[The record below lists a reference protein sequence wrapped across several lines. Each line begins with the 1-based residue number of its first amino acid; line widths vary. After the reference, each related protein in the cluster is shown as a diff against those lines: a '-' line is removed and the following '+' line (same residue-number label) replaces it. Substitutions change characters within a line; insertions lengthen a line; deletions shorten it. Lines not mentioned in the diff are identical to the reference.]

1 MRKINIDIQGYPN
14 IMNDDFLRKVAN
26 RKHPMAKLPSYTKK
40 DEPTK
45 YHEETIIENR
55 FKELCD
61 SYSNTFEINKENIGF
76 FEVMLNAG
84 SNGMEAIMLEKPH
97 RPKLIK
103 LAEKIIREQ
112 YNLSKDEVLFDLEI
126 VDPGKCSFPE
136 DMNTNKRV
144 DDDYE
149 QTEDLDALKKRTIN
163 ALSQGAAKKSHY
175 IFHMYGDEMD
185 AISPQLSKYY
195 QMALIANDLFYY
207 LLNDDMLSDMLDSD
221 DDSLNAGYV
230 KLNFDGPIPVIEAK
244 AINFPILIHEMTKG
258 CISLFSI
265 PGIQDMTQ
273 EIVDETDFVM
283 AEIYEIRFGPTIW
296 QAFHSSID
304 VEDYD
309 IKKLIMV
316 ELFKKE
322 SEDFHEFMKDV
333 LNNPEGAQK
342 ETRRIAQEIKLK
354 IMNYEFEKQ
363 AHEEDL
369 PDVDFTQ
376 FGF

>member
-1 MRKINIDIQGYPN
+1 MRKINIDIQGYPK
-14 IMNDDFLRKVAN
+14 IMNDKFLRKVAN
-26 RKHPMAKLPSYTKK
+26 RKHPMAKLPSYSKK

-45 YHEETIIENR
+45 YHEEVIVESR

-61 SYSNTFEINKENIGF
+61 SYSNTFNRNKEEIGF
-76 FEVMLNAG
+76 FEVMMNTAA
-84 SNGMEAIMLEKPH
+84 NGMSAVRLEMPH

-126 VDPGKCSFPE
+126 VNPGQCSFPHE
-136 DMNTNKRV
+136 INKNKRV
-144 DDDYE
+144 DEDYE

-163 ALSQGAAKKSHY
+163 SLSQGAAKKSHY
-175 IFHMYGDEMD
+175 IFHMYGEEMD
-185 AISPQLSKYY
+185 KISPDLSTLY
-195 QMALIANDLFYY
+195 QKALISNDLFYY
-207 LLNDDMLSDMLDSD
+207 LLDDDMLADQLESD

-230 KLNFDGPIPVIEAK
+230 KINFDGPVPVIEAK

-258 CISLFSI
+258 CITLFSI

-273 EIVDETDFVM
+273 EIIDETDFVM

-296 QAFHSSID
+296 QSFHSTID

-322 SEDFHEFMKDV
+322 SEEFHEFMKDV
-333 LNNPEGAQK
+333 LNNPEAAQK
-342 ETRRIAQEIKLK
+342 ETKRIAKDIKMK

-363 AHEEDL
+363 ADEEDL
-369 PDVDFTQ
+369 PDVDFSQ